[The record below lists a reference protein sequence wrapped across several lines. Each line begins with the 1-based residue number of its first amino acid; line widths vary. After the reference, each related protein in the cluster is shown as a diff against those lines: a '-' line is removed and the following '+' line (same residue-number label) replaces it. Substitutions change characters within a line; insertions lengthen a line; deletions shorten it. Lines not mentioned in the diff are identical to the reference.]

1 MDGNAGIS
9 GISALMNLNME
20 GKESNAP
27 DSPLV
32 RVDLPTLPNPRIIDG
47 TTAVVQ
53 RIGNSS
59 LSDFGNAVLS
69 AFKFTGGI
77 VVKFLDFI
85 LAISGTSVASII
97 ANIQSSVTTAID
109 TASYVVVETLAKV
122 GNMSVSE
129 IVQDIMK
136 LVIVITDIFLKVMNA
151 ILYVIS
157 GKDGAAWAIQA
168 TTSIDGASSQL
179 LAQAMNMYDD
189 FTHASLTEMAHS
201 IRDYRQLVGGEFT
214 TLIASLTTGA
224 VEVVYSADV
233 SMPNDVMDS
242 VAQTAVS
249 FVK

>member
-1 MDGNAGIS
+1 
-9 GISALMNLNME
+9 
-20 GKESNAP
+20 
-27 DSPLV
+27 
-32 RVDLPTLPNPRIIDG
+32 
-47 TTAVVQ
+47 
-53 RIGNSS
+53 
-59 LSDFGNAVLS
+59 
-69 AFKFTGGI
+69 
-77 VVKFLDFI
+77 
-85 LAISGTSVASII
+85 
-97 ANIQSSVTTAID
+97 VTTTID
-109 TASYVVVETLAKV
+109 TASYVVIEILAKA

-136 LVIVITDIFLKVMNA
+136 LVIIITDILLKVMNA
-151 ILYVIS
+151 ILYVVS

-249 FVK
+249 FVKK